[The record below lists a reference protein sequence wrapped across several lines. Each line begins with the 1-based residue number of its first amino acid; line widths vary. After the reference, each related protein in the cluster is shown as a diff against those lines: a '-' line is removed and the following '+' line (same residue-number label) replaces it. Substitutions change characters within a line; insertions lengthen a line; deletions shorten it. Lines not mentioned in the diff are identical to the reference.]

1 MINKGKGKHYPHLLV
16 DNFPQPVHRDYT
28 EEVRCL
34 VKPTNVCKERVLT
47 ASCGPSVAPSLAD
60 PRVPSL
66 AVQLTVDDRVRHVQV
81 TQAQVHV
88 MIHQATCCQLVGRHV
103 SCVRSEYVDTTL
115 VHPDKNVTQLFG
127 Y

>member
-1 MINKGKGKHYPHLLV
+1 MV
-16 DNFPQPVHRDYT
+16 DNFPQSVHCDHT

-34 VKPTNVCKERVLT
+34 VRPAHVCKERVLT

-88 MIHQATCCQLVGRHV
+88 MIDQATCRQLVRRHV